1 LNTANHEP
9 QAAAPLAI
17 EVHFDFVCPWCLIG
31 KRQLDAA
38 VRRFQAAMPATPVEI
53 AWASHQLLPATPVD
67 GIDYQD
73 FYIKRLGSP
82 DAVAVRRMQ
91 VREAG
96 RDAGVEFAFDRIRLL
111 PNTARAHDLVVRAKS
126 NATHAQQAALI
137 DRVFVAFF
145 LEGQDIGH
153 PDVLARLGR
162 ECGLPEAALEAP
174 AADAAGQGA
183 RRPYGNP
190 GISGVPFF
198 VFNGTHALSGAAS
211 ADSLLEAML
220 RAAQGRR

>member
-1 LNTANHEP
+1 MSSAHH
-9 QAAAPLAI
+9 AATPLAI

-38 VRRFQAAMPATPVEI
+38 VRRFRTAMPGTPLEVS
-53 AWASHQLLPATPVD
+53 WASHQLLPATPVE

-111 PNTARAHDLVVRAKS
+111 PNTARAHDLVVRATEH
-126 NATHAQQAALI
+126 ATHAQQAALI
-137 DRVFVAFF
+137 ERVFVAFF
-145 LEGQDIGH
+145 LEGQDIGRA
-153 PDVLARLGR
+153 DVLARLGR

-174 AADAAGQGA
+174 VADAAGQGA
-183 RRPYGNP
+183 RRPYGNS

-198 VFNGTHALSGAAS
+198 VFNRTYALSGAAS
-211 ADSLLEAML
+211 ADALLEAML
-220 RAAQGRR
+220 RAAQGPQER